1 MSMIKDI
8 IDIPLSLLTLFL
20 FFIAV
25 PLLWLGTKISDF
37 AENIPCSMAKE
48 FKGDLK
54 QDIRIKLK

>member
-1 MSMIKDI
+1 MRLIKDI

-25 PLLWLGTKISDF
+25 PLLWLGTKIGNF
-37 AENIPCSMAKE
+37 AESIPCSMAKE
-48 FKGDLK
+48 FKGDLV